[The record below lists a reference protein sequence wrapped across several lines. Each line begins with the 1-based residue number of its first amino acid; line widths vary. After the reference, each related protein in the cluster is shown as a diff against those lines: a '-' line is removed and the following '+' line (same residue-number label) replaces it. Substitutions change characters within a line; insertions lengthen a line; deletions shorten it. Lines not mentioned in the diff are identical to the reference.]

1 MIPTGELGSSSR
13 PVRIAIIGAGPSGF
27 YAAVALL
34 RQKDAHVTID
44 IFDRLPTP
52 YGLVRYGVAPDHQ
65 KIKSVTRIYERTMKD
80 SRVRYFGNVNLGTD
94 ISHADLRAHY
104 DQIIYAVGAQSD
116 RKLDIPGENLEGS
129 FSATEFVA
137 WYNGHPDFRHYEFDL
152 TVESV
157 AVIGVGNVAMDVTR
171 ILAKSVD
178 ELKTT
183 DITDYALEELRESKV
198 RCVHIFAR
206 RGPVQAKFT
215 NPEIKELG
223 ELEVA
228 DVIVNPADLVLD
240 EASRAELAEDRTAQR
255 NLETLHELAERGST
269 GKPKQIVF
277 HFLRSPTEISGPGGT
292 VGAMMT
298 EKNALYATETGY
310 LSCRGTG
317 AYKEFDVGLVF
328 RSIGYRGVPIPG
340 VPFYDRWG
348 IIPNEKGRVTAEH
361 GGSVVPGEYT
371 VGWAKRG
378 PTGVIGT
385 NKPDAVETVKLMM
398 EDVISANVS
407 ASAAASAV
415 GAASNGQQNPQPD
428 AHVPPVNDIVALL
441 RERGAAFVSFADW
454 QILEQIED
462 ERGAQRGQPRV
473 KITDVEEMLRL
484 IRTAK
489 EGVAP

>member
-13 PVRIAIIGAGPSGF
+13 PVRVAIIGAGPSGF
-27 YAAVALL
+27 YAAGALL
-34 RQKDAHVTID
+34 QQKDAHVTID

-94 ISHADLRAHY
+94 ISHADLKAYY

-116 RKLDIPGENLEGS
+116 RKLDIPGEDLGGS

-198 RCVHIFAR
+198 RRIHIFAR

-223 ELEVA
+223 ELEGGRC
-228 DVIVNPADLVLD
+228 NRQSGRPC
-240 EASRAELAEDRTAQR
+240 
-255 NLETLHELAERGST
+255 T
-269 GKPKQIVF
+269 G
-277 HFLRSPTEISGPGGT
+277 
-292 VGAMMT
+292 
-298 EKNALYATETGY
+298 
-310 LSCRGTG
+310 
-317 AYKEFDVGLVF
+317 
-328 RSIGYRGVPIPG
+328 
-340 VPFYDRWG
+340 
-348 IIPNEKGRVTAEH
+348 
-361 GGSVVPGEYT
+361 
-371 VGWAKRG
+371 
-378 PTGVIGT
+378 
-385 NKPDAVETVKLMM
+385 
-398 EDVISANVS
+398 
-407 ASAAASAV
+407 
-415 GAASNGQQNPQPD
+415 
-428 AHVPPVNDIVALL
+428 
-441 RERGAAFVSFADW
+441 
-454 QILEQIED
+454 
-462 ERGAQRGQPRV
+462 RGQS
-473 KITDVEEMLRL
+473 
-484 IRTAK
+484 
-489 EGVAP
+489 G